1 MPAFFFGMEE
11 KETKE
16 RILSLKNIPIFSTFS
31 EEELYEIAKR
41 LKVNRIENGQ
51 TIIQEGE
58 ESSSFCILW
67 SGEVDVIAKNRMI
80 IRLKKGEYFGEIS
93 LIGET
98 KPTAT
103 VKAATDVYLL
113 YLDKNSFE
121 EALEKYPKI
130 RERIERHYYFGTY
143 KFEKKPSMP
152 PLPWAK
158 KR

>member
-1 MPAFFFGMEE
+1 MEE
-11 KETKE
+11 EAKE
-16 RILSLKNIPIFSTFS
+16 RILSLKNIPLFSALS

-41 LKVNRIENGQ
+41 LKVSRVKDGK
-51 TIIQEGE
+51 TIIQEDGE
-58 ESSSFCILW
+58 PSSFYILW
-67 SGEVDVIAKNRMI
+67 SGEVDVMAKNRMI
-80 IRLKKGEYFGEIS
+80 VRLIKKGEYFGEIS

-103 VKAATDVYLL
+103 VKAATDVCLL
-113 YLDKNSFE
+113 YLDKDSFS
-121 EALEKYPKI
+121 EALERYPKI

-158 KR
+158 I